1 MSSER
6 DLKRLW
12 TGTGAK
18 EKPNQPQKPSPPPAL
33 KPVAQVNGY
42 VAFETREGTATLH
55 LHRATEPSRFPSYNY
70 LLDIV
75 YEHDFQSAFQLIY
88 SFMAVEVRGE
98 HLDPIIH
105 ALNYRNCER
114 IHEYH
119 PKLYTPP
126 PPGQTIVREIK
137 ILAVADQKLKDEAVK
152 K

>member
-6 DLKRLW
+6 DLRRLW

-18 EKPNQPQKPSPPPAL
+18 EKPLEQQKPMPPPA
-33 KPVAQVNGY
+33 PRQAAQSNSY

-55 LHRATEPSRFPSYNY
+55 LHRASEPSRFPSYNY
-70 LLDIV
+70 LLDII

-105 ALNYRNCER
+105 ALNYRN
-114 IHEYH
+114 
-119 PKLYTPP
+119 
-126 PPGQTIVREIK
+126 
-137 ILAVADQKLKDEAVK
+137 
-152 K
+152 

>member
-114 IHEYH
+114 IH
-119 PKLYTPP
+119 PSSIPRPRQGRRLSAKSKSLQWP
-126 PPGQTIVREIK
+126 IK
-137 ILAVADQKLKDEAVK
+137 SSKTRP
-152 K
+152 